1 MFRRNRITTQ
11 KAVSTGDDARAR
23 QCRKFINLHK
33 AQIPPHPQDTKTMVN
48 LSGVPLEEAAYSA
61 LSKSLIFAVAPGS
74 IPVKNI
80 LCGVENAIMALPEE
94 TAEEIR
100 QETVRILKGSKKP
113 KDNLT
118 GTERR
123 ALRALKSNKTLTVLP
138 ADKGNAAVVLCTSDY
153 NQMIAALL
161 EDKTY
166 KKVKKDPT
174 DSV

>member
-1 MFRRNRITTQ
+1 M
-11 KAVSTGDDARAR
+11 
-23 QCRKFINLHK
+23 
-33 AQIPPHPQDTKTMVN
+33 
-48 LSGVPLEEAAYSA
+48 E
-61 LSKSLIFAVAPGS
+61 KS
-74 IPVKNI
+74 
-80 LCGVENAIMALPEE
+80 IMALPEE

-100 QETVRILKGSKKP
+100 QETVRNLKGSNKP
-113 KDNLT
+113 TDNLT

-153 NQMIAALL
+153 NQKITALL